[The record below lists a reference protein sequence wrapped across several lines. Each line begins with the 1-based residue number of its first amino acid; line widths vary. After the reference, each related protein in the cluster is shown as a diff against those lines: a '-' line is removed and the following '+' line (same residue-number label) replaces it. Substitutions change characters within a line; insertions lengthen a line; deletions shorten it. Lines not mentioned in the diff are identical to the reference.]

1 MVLELVVLVLEGLEE
16 VIHLL
21 FLQAVLFVNAVDLLT
36 VGVLDVGD
44 GAGVVLEHGPG
55 PPALLRLRL
64 HLLVLSLK
72 LPDDGQQPLDC
83 GHELLEG
90 GGKGGFLRGD
100 PEVVPEDGLCLVVLV
115 GEADNLQLDV
125 LAEVAEVEF
134 GVLLGRPLP
143 LLVLGPAREDSPH
156 PTLYIIF

>member
-1 MVLELVVLVLEGLEE
+1 M
-16 VIHLL
+16 IHLL
-21 FLQAVLFVNAVDLLT
+21 FLLVVLFVNAVDLLA

-64 HLLVLSLK
+64 HLIVLTLK
-72 LPDDGQQPLDC
+72 LADYGQQSLDG

-90 GGKGGFLRGD
+90 GGEGGLVRGD
-100 PEVVPEDGLCLVVLV
+100 PVVVPEDGLCLAVLV
-115 GEADNLQLDV
+115 GEGDYLELDV
-125 LAEVAEVEF
+125 LPEVAEVEV

-156 PTLYIIF
+156 PILYIIF